1 VLLKVRKH
9 DRIRQHPVGLSEGH
23 RVMMQR
29 WAEPGAS
36 IRKSVL
42 FWWILFV
49 VIQMAERVFLL
60 RDALDQETPT
70 APLLLK
76 TFLVGV
82 RGDFI
87 TATFALVL
95 GGGSGPVSTRCYGRA
110 WAVCVT
116 LRVTFRSRFTPPS
129 M

>member
-1 VLLKVRKH
+1 
-9 DRIRQHPVGLSEGH
+9 
-23 RVMMQR
+23 MMPR
-29 WAEPGAS
+29 WADSGAS

-70 APLLLK
+70 ASLLLK
-76 TFLVGV
+76 TLLVGV

-87 TATFALVL
+87 TATFAVVL
-95 GGGSGPVSTRCYGRA
+95 GGVGAGLYA
-110 WAVCVT
+110 L
-116 LRVTFRSRFTPPS
+116 LRQGVAGLRQSPRRFS
-129 M
+129 L